1 MTTEVLS
8 KTIAIVENVLA
19 ANLKATGNK
28 ITASSTMEGMPEWDS
43 LNFIN
48 IFLAVNEAFGIDPD
62 PDDALHYNS
71 ISNIVAFVTKELA
84 RK

>member
-48 IFLAVNEAFGIDPD
+48 IFLDVNEAFGIDPE

-71 ISNIVAFVTKELA
+71 ISNIVTFVSKELT